1 MNSFLFGNHE
11 RQPSATSCSTSP
23 CFVLAFSA
31 CLLSQPKTRLLHGCL
46 PSKNTFPSHPF
57 QHDHLSNKHVSHG
70 NYIYT
75 QKDLL
80 GNHIDWLSRDVFH
93 SDKSTP
99 FCHFPVVE
107 IPHRGELRLAC
118 VQPSVRPRTI
128 LRLCPTFAT
137 VRLWVGPV
145 SYTRNCVSSA
155 AAVVLGHIGR
165 TEEVSRGHHGSPAPA
180 NRPGGRA
187 AGIFCQK
194 IVDTCLRARTI
205 LRFLR
210 CVRSTTGNA
219 HCVWSRGKVSGHHHY
234 AGPPLP
240 VRYASNCTPACLQ
253 QPALRDA
260 LYRLS

>member
-1 MNSFLFGNHE
+1 ML
-11 RQPSATSCSTSP
+11 
-23 CFVLAFSA
+23 
-31 CLLSQPKTRLLHGCL
+31 
-46 PSKNTFPSHPF
+46 
-57 QHDHLSNKHVSHG
+57 
-70 NYIYT
+70 
-75 QKDLL
+75 
-80 GNHIDWLSRDVFH
+80 
-93 SDKSTP
+93 
-99 FCHFPVVE
+99 VE
-107 IPHRGELRLAC
+107 
-118 VQPSVRPRTI
+118 PSVRPRTI

>member
-1 MNSFLFGNHE
+1 MSSIQKHF
-11 RQPSATSCSTSP
+11 PKSPISARSSLQQTCISWE
-23 CFVLAFSA
+23 L
-31 CLLSQPKTRLLHGCL
+31 
-46 PSKNTFPSHPF
+46 
-57 QHDHLSNKHVSHG
+57 
-70 NYIYT
+70 YIYT
-75 QKDLL
+75 KRLVL

-118 VQPSVRPRTI
+118 VEPSVRLWTI
-128 LRLCPTFAT
+128 LRLCRPFAT

-145 SYTRNCVSSA
+145 SNTELCLICGAQWYLV
-155 AAVVLGHIGR
+155 IGWS
-165 TEEVSRGHHGSPAPA
+165 EEVSRGHRGSPAPA
-180 NRPGGRA
+180 NRPGYRA

-234 AGPPLP
+234 PGPPLP

>member
-1 MNSFLFGNHE
+1 MCPAIGPTADNPAIVSNIRDGSFVG
-11 RQPSATSCSTSP
+11 RSG
-23 CFVLAFSA
+23 VLHTEL
-31 CLLSQPKTRLLHGCL
+31 CLICGSGGTW
-46 PSKNTFPSHPF
+46 S
-57 QHDHLSNKHVSHG
+57 
-70 NYIYT
+70 Y
-75 QKDLL
+75 
-80 GNHIDWLSRDVFH
+80 W
-93 SDKSTP
+93 SD
-99 FCHFPVVE
+99 
-107 IPHRGELRLAC
+107 RG
-118 VQPSVRPRTI
+118 SV
-128 LRLCPTFAT
+128 
-137 VRLWVGPV
+137 
-145 SYTRNCVSSA
+145 
-155 AAVVLGHIGR
+155 
-165 TEEVSRGHHGSPAPA
+165 RGHHGSPAPA
-180 NRPGGRA
+180 NRPGGRT

>member
-1 MNSFLFGNHE
+1 MDVFHPKTLSQVTH
-11 RQPSATSCSTSP
+11 CSTIISP
-23 CFVLAFSA
+23 TNMYLM
-31 CLLSQPKTRLLHGCL
+31 RII
-46 PSKNTFPSHPF
+46 
-57 QHDHLSNKHVSHG
+57 
-70 NYIYT
+70 YIYT
-75 QKDLL
+75 KRLVL
-80 GNHIDWLSRDVFH
+80 GNHIDWLSRGVFH

-118 VQPSVRPRTI
+118 RAIGPTADNPAIVSNIRDGSFVGRSGVLHTE
-128 LRLCPTFAT
+128 LC
-137 VRLWVGPV
+137 LICG
-145 SYTRNCVSSA
+145 S
-155 AAVVLGHIGR
+155 VVLGHIGR

-180 NRPGGRA
+180 NRPGDRT